1 MLVSRRIGRQLLA
14 RSARGFTLIEVLIA
28 ILVLGFGLLG
38 FALLQTMGLRFV
50 QSANHRTHATNL
62 AYDLLDQMRA
72 NRFQAAWYSSAGF
85 AAGSVT
91 AGNCSRPVGNVAI
104 SQSIARWR
112 CQVVQALGESA
123 STNVNYADGLVTV
136 SISWGDQRWDAANP
150 NAQTTFS
157 LTTQL

>member
-1 MLVSRRIGRQLLA
+1 MLVSRRIGPHSLVPA
-14 RSARGFTLIEVLIA
+14 ARGFTLIEVLIA

-50 QSANHRTHATNL
+50 QSANQRTHATNL

-72 NRFQAAWYSSAGF
+72 NRYQAAWYSNAGF

-91 AGNCSRPVGNVAI
+91 AGNCSRPVGNVSI
-104 SQSIARWR
+104 NQSVTRWR

-123 STNVNYADGLVTV
+123 SATVNYAGGLVTV
-136 SISWGDQRWDAANP
+136 SISWGDQRWDANEPDAL
-150 NAQTTFS
+150 TTFTM
-157 LTTQL
+157 TTQL